1 MLLEKLSA
9 IQHTDSCLPLLV
21 LAATSALQRAIEQR
35 VSLLLLSSLVIVF
48 GGRTPC
54 VRILRGAGQY
64 AKPRSKPT
72 EIVEGKEVLSFRQV
86 TTFSPE
92 VPVISKPLIDS
103 YLYTHRGENVNG
115 IGLDERTPDPDRL
128 VQWVELLSFQVSSA
142 S

>member
-1 MLLEKLSA
+1 MSA
-9 IQHTDSCLPLLV
+9 VKNILNCCLVGLHFLFQ
-21 LAATSALQRAIEQR
+21 QRAIEQR

-72 EIVEGKEVLSFRQV
+72 EIIEGKEVLSFRCV
-86 TTFSPE
+86 TLSHSGFLSPCSILLTLA
-92 VPVISKPLIDS
+92 P
-103 YLYTHRGENVNG
+103 HRGENVNG

-128 VQWVELLSFQVSSA
+128 VQWALFLHFWVRRCS
-142 S
+142 